1 MAAKKRNRKQ
11 EAMVDPKPVPVPLE
25 KESGLS
31 NQEQSLDWTF
41 IS

>member
-1 MAAKKRNRKQ
+1 
-11 EAMVDPKPVPVPLE
+11 MVDPKPVPVPLVQ
-25 KESGLS
+25 ESGLS